1 MPHQQKF
8 PMNKF
13 IQYLE
18 EIGSKHGWDLFLHAS
33 AVVLI
38 CWVPSQVIYLTFH
51 FVFPGPENEN
61 YFKTPLEAVALALL
75 LAPLLETQIM
85 RMIFYAFG
93 KFIKDNLSLCMISAL
108 IWGVLHLASES
119 WGTHAIWT
127 FFVMGI
133 CFRRMERDSKQ
144 HAVLVVTAIHAGFN
158 ALSYGL
164 YLALN
169 NGSA

>member
-1 MPHQQKF
+1 
-8 PMNKF
+8 MNKLV
-13 IQYLE
+13 QYLE
-18 EIGSKHGWDLFLHAS
+18 EIGNKHGWALFVHAS

-38 CWVPSQVIYLTFH
+38 CWIPSQLIWLTFH
-51 FVFPGPENEN
+51 YVFPGPENEN
-61 YFKTPLEAVALALL
+61 YFKTPLQAVALALL
-75 LAPLLETQIM
+75 LAPLLETQMM

-93 KFIKDNLSLCMISAL
+93 KFIKSNIGLCTVSAV
-108 IWGVLHLASES
+108 IWGILHLSSES

-133 CFRRMERDSKQ
+133 CFRCVERHSKQ
-144 HAVLVVTAIHAGFN
+144 RAVLIVTAIHAGFN

-164 YLALN
+164 YLVVN